1 MDAHSKEM
9 SKLKSELATEIKRR
23 EDLIDE
29 HYSKIQNLNAQREA
43 DLDSERR
50 ERSQVE
56 QEYQEKLI
64 EMQTKMEISIKEREI
79 DLRKGLDERN
89 MSNKSRYNEE
99 LMRAHDM
106 LKEREGDI
114 DTLERQHAQ
123 LTDEKQQMAQVL
135 IKAEE

>member
-1 MDAHSKEM
+1 M